1 MAHSNFLDDV
11 FKFLG
16 LNDFS
21 TSFDRILNSI
31 DELKEN
37 ENDKVMKY
45 HTTYVRNDLKTVK
58 EQSEYVKK
66 KMELWSFI
74 STCVSEPVD
83 CQITFELGGKK
94 TLVFTW
100 DNEMK
105 LFFTEQK
112 EGEENIKMYY
122 DPTKNILTSDPD
134 CDESREKE
142 ETENKDVCS
151 CENHQDCKKDVDV
164 KETEEF
170 TNDDKN
176 LAFNLK
182 NKLTKKI
189 EESKEK
195 VVLYV
200 CPNHMIDDFKS
211 EVIEKELYET
221 EYYDDEPYEIKWKLS
236 NIIEP
241 SCIEMADWTTIVN
254 DVYKN
259 EADKLDIFCEKLK
272 EVYGFSMASW
282 STVGDPFED
291 IEFRAVF

>member
-1 MAHSNFLDDV
+1 MKQSNFLDDL
-11 FKFLG
+11 FNCFGLG
-16 LNDFS
+16 DFS
-21 TSFDRILNSI
+21 TMFDRLLNST
-31 DELKEN
+31 DELEKT

-45 HTTYVRNDLKTVK
+45 HTTYVRNDLKTSK

-83 CQITFELGGKK
+83 CQITFELGNQK

-112 EGEENIKMYY
+112 EGDENIKMYY

-134 CDESREKE
+134 CDESIEKE
-142 ETENKDVCS
+142 EQENKDVCS
-151 CENHQDCKKDVDV
+151 CDNKQDCKKDV
-164 KETEEF
+164 EEC
-170 TNDDKN
+170 TNEDKN

-182 NKLTKKI
+182 NKLTKKL
-189 EESKEK
+189 EESKEN
-195 VVLYV
+195 VVCYI

-221 EYYDDEPYEIKWKLS
+221 EYDNDEPCEIKWRLS

-241 SCIEMADWTTIVN
+241 SCLEMADWTTIVN

-282 STVGDPFED
+282 STVGNPFED